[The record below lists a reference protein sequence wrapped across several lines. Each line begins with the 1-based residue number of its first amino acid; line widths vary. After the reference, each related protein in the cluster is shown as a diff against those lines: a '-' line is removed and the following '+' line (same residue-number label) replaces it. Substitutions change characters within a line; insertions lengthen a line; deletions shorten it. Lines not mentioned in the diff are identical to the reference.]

1 MEVGKIVYRSNSKQI
16 IPDTVEA
23 MERTLQMPK
32 PDWDE
37 ETKAELRKHFEEIA
51 KLTLKEWEK
60 LRMNKRSKL
69 KK

>member
-1 MEVGKIVYRSNSKQI
+1 
-16 IPDTVEA
+16 

-37 ETKAELRKHFEEIA
+37 EAKAELRKHFEEIA
-51 KLTLKEWEK
+51 KLILKEWEK